1 MNEKKLL
8 IIASLLAEV
17 HHPLLR
23 FFDFES
29 EEMLDDKIQVLTDL
43 KNGKTISEIPKFYD
57 ILELYPDENEDSTL
71 TYMMEVEDGRYL
83 IDDCINMEYIH
94 GNIQLGYDVTV
105 YRANVPEGVD
115 ADDDSIDWEYVE
127 EYHA

>member
-1 MNEKKLL
+1 MNENEEKFL

-23 FFDFES
+23 FLDLES

-57 ILELYPDENEDSTL
+57 ILELYPDENEL
-71 TYMMEVEDGRYL
+71 
-83 IDDCINMEYIH
+83 
-94 GNIQLGYDVTV
+94 
-105 YRANVPEGVD
+105 
-115 ADDDSIDWEYVE
+115 WEP
-127 EYHA
+127 